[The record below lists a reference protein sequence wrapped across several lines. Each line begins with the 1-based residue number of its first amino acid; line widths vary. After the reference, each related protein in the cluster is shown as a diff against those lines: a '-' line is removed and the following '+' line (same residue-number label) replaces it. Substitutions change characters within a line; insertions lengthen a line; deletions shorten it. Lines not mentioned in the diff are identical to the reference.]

1 MSLEPG
7 GLPGEKFLGRS
18 EQGLA
23 GLSTPYL
30 APLSE
35 DDCSPVGEEDP
46 VVIVIPMGLIN
57 NSEP

>member
-1 MSLEPG
+1 MRLEPE
-7 GLPGEKFLGRS
+7 GLTREKFLGRS

-23 GLSTPYL
+23 GFSKPYL

-35 DDCSPVGEEDP
+35 DDFSLVGEEDP
-46 VVIVIPMGLIN
+46 VVIGIPMRLIN

>member
-1 MSLEPG
+1 MSSEPE
-7 GLPGEKFLGRS
+7 GLTREKFLGRS

-23 GLSTPYL
+23 GLSKPYL

-35 DDCSPVGEEDP
+35 DDFSLVGEDDL
-46 VVIVIPMGLIN
+46 VVLVVPRRLIN